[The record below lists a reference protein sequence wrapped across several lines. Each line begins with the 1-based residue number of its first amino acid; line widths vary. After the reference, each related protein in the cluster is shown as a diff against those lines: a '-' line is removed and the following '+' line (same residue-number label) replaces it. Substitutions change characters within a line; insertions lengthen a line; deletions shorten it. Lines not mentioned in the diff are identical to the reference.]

1 MQPFSLLPYKGVH
14 PRIDSTAYIADG
26 ARIVGDVEIHKNV
39 SIWFNSV
46 LRGDVQHICI
56 GEGSNIQDL
65 CMVHVTTNGNPTLV
79 GKYVTV
85 GHSVI
90 LHACT
95 IEDFSL
101 IGMGS
106 TILDGA
112 VIPPYSLVAAG
123 SVVAPNKTFPEKS
136 LIIGSP
142 AKVKRLLTPAEL
154 AYLDYSAQ
162 HYIQVMKQ
170 YQQERGSFLST

>member
-1 MQPFSLLPYKGVH
+1 MSAFSVLPYQGVH
-14 PRIDSTAYIADG
+14 PRIDSTAFIADG
-26 ARIVGDVEIHKNV
+26 VRIIGDVEIHKEV
-39 SIWFNSV
+39 SIWFNAV
-46 LRGDVQHICI
+46 LRGDVQRICI

-65 CMVHVTTNGNPTLV
+65 TMIHVTTNGNPTIV

-95 IEDFSL
+95 IHDYSL

-123 SVVAPNKTFPEKS
+123 SVVAPKKTFPEKS

-142 AKVKRLLTPAEL
+142 AKAKRLLTPEEL
-154 AYLDYSAQ
+154 AYLDYSAK
-162 HYIQVMKQ
+162 HYISVMKN
-170 YQQERGSFLST
+170 YKS

>member
-1 MQPFSLLPYKGVH
+1 MHQFSLLSYNGIR
-14 PRIDSTAYIADG
+14 PRIDSTAYIAAG
-26 ARIVGDVEIHKNV
+26 VRIIGDVEIHKDV
-39 SIWFNSV
+39 SIWFNAV
-46 LRGDVQHICI
+46 LRGDVQRICI

-65 CMVHVTTNGNPTLV
+65 SMVHVTTNGNPTLV
-79 GKYVTV
+79 GKFVTV

-95 IEDFSL
+95 IEDYSL

-112 VIPPYSLVAAG
+112 VIPRYSLVAAG
-123 SVVAPNKTFPEKS
+123 SVISPNKTFPEKS

-142 AKVKRLLTPAEL
+142 AKAKRLLTEKEL
-154 AYLDYSAQ
+154 AYLDYSAT
-162 HYIQVMKQ
+162 HYMSVMKQ
-170 YQQERGSFLST
+170 YQREGG